1 MNPYP
6 QTSSVA
12 ATVIATHISTALGIT
27 ADHPKLHAPAAVEKR
42 EDCSMRPASP
52 NNAMDVWDGLSRSGC
67 EELLRHAIDCLA
79 IDGAA
84 KLSPR
89 DRARL
94 ASAAAILR
102 EIREDLERSADRQAD
117 SRKSETRTGA

>member
-1 MNPYP
+1 M
-6 QTSSVA
+6 
-12 ATVIATHISTALGIT
+12 L
-27 ADHPKLHAPAAVEKR
+27 
-42 EDCSMRPASP
+42 PASP
-52 NNAMDVWDGLSRSGC
+52 NNAPNNNAMNAWDGLSRSAC

-117 SRKSETRTGA
+117 SRKSETRTRA